1 MQPYAPPPGGF
12 GYPPNQQQQNPYAAP
27 NPYAQQIQYR
37 ANANFFVP
45 AGAVAGSL
53 PAPWLK
59 TGKLISGTSGFVLMM
74 VGFAMV
80 IAGAIAADGHHGD
93 PGVLPIIG
101 SLALTLGY
109 ILFFAYMVLNW
120 IWTYQLWSWI
130 PPEERWGGMWKK
142 YISPGTAL
150 GFMFI
155 PYFNIYW
162 QFVIYLGIG
171 DIMDRMAVRYPS
183 QEPSVKGFAMI
194 PPILRLVFFP
204 ALPIVDYMFAKKV
217 ERKATEMMASMGRPI
232 A

>member
-1 MQPYAPPPGGF
+1 MQPYSPPPGGF
-12 GYPPNQQQQNPYAAP
+12 GYANQQQQNPYAAP
-27 NPYAQQIQYR
+27 NPYNQQVEYR

-45 AGAVAGSL
+45 PGAMAGSL
-53 PAPWLK
+53 PTPWLK
-59 TGKLISGTSGFVLMM
+59 TGKLVCGITSLVFILIGFVM
-74 VGFAMV
+74 F
-80 IAGAIAADGHHGD
+80 IGAAATADPHGND
-93 PGVLPIIG
+93 PGVLPILGMLVIM
-101 SLALTLGY
+101 LGY
-109 ILFFAYMVLNW
+109 FLFFGYAVLNW
-120 IWTYQLWSWI
+120 IWTYQIWSWI

-183 QEPSVKGFAMI
+183 QEPSVKGFAMV

-217 ERKATEMMASMGRPI
+217 ERKATEMMAAMGRPL